1 MSERTRIH
9 RELKRRRQLVVAVFL
24 CVAGALAG
32 RAIELQL
39 HESEFLQSH
48 GDARYLRTDQI
59 HADRGMILDRKG
71 EPLAISTPTQSAW
84 IKPGDFIEERARWP
98 ELAAVLGVSVE
109 QLEALV
115 LPRLQRQFV
124 YLRRHLTPDEGAAI
138 RKLGLHGVGL
148 QQEYRRYYP
157 AAEVTSHVIGFT
169 NVDDRGQEGVELAYE
184 DRLRGTPGLRR
195 VIKDR
200 LGRVVEDVER
210 LQPIRPGEHLTLSID

>member
-1 MSERTRIH
+1 M
-9 RELKRRRQLVVAVFL
+9 
-24 CVAGALAG
+24 
-32 RAIELQL
+32 
-39 HESEFLQSH
+39 
-48 GDARYLRTDQI
+48 
-59 HADRGMILDRKG
+59 
-71 EPLAISTPTQSAW
+71 
-84 IKPGDFIEERARWP
+84 
-98 ELAAVLGVSVE
+98 LGVSVE

-184 DRLRGTPGLRR
+184 ERLRGTPACDG
-195 VIKDR
+195 
-200 LGRVVEDVER
+200 
-210 LQPIRPGEHLTLSID
+210 